1 MTGMTAATSA
11 TGTGGAATLWAV
23 RPNLSVAPTI
33 DHLHRLAQIGGKY
46 TLDQTYEPN
55 WGNIVLDVTG
65 RGFATPTVRRGD
77 VIFRVDYDLL
87 DHQVTIAA
95 NTGRACLPL
104 QVGSVATFYADFVAA
119 AATLGIPAP
128 GSTIE
133 PEIPGAPRVTVDD
146 EERPYEPTVASWVA
160 TAYASAGDALTTWQ
174 APYRGHRPRVGIMW
188 GGFDLSAT
196 RYNGQP
202 ITPSEQAPMFQRN
215 GMTEQVAAVGFV
227 LGDDT
232 SPANFYAYVS
242 PSPAGISD
250 FDLAVPGAQY
260 DATAGLANLPWDAA
274 LATPEPTGAVVAF
287 GDAVYRAAVELGGWD
302 SDLILER
309 RDGWFAGKHPM
320 YVSSP

>member
-1 MTGMTAATSA
+1 VTEA
-11 TGTGGAATLWAV
+11 TGANGASGAATLWAA
-23 RPNLSVAPTI
+23 RPDFRVAPTI

-77 VIFRVDYDLL
+77 TIFKVDYDLL

-95 NTGRACLPL
+95 NTGRISLPL

-133 PEIPGAPRVTVDD
+133 PEIPGAPRADD
-146 EERPYEPTVASWVA
+146 DDAERPYEPTVASWVA
-160 TAYASAGDALTTWQ
+160 TAYASAADALTTWQ

-202 ITPSEQAPMFQRN
+202 TTPSDQAPMFQRN

-232 SPANFYAYVS
+232 TPANFYAYVS
-242 PSPAGISD
+242 PSPDRFSD
-250 FDLAVPGAQY
+250 IDLAVAGAYY
-260 DATAGLANLPWDAA
+260 DTTAGVASLPWDAA
-274 LATPEPTGAVVAF
+274 RATPAPTEAVVEF

-302 SDLILER
+302 SDLTLDR
-309 RDGWFAGKHPM
+309 HDGWYAGKHPM
-320 YVSSP
+320 YTSSP